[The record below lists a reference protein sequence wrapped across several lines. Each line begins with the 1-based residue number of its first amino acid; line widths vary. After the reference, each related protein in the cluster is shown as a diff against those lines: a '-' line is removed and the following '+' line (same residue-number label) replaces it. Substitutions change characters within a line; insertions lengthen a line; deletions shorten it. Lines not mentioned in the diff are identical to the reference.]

1 MQLLNKRALLVG
13 AATGIGRATALHF
26 AQEGA
31 RVVIGDIKG
40 DEGERTAAEIKGAG
54 GVASFI
60 QADVADE
67 AQVKNLVDQ
76 ATETLDGLDTL
87 VNLAGVQ
94 RYGMLQTFA
103 TEEWDLI
110 MDVNLRGMF
119 FTMKYAIPHLERSG
133 TGSVVNVA
141 STAAMKG
148 GAGSAAYSASKGGIM
163 SLSKAMAAELTSARI
178 RVNCVCPGFIDTP
191 FNQPAI
197 DFLGGKEQ
205 QAALVKQVVGMKR
218 QGEAGEVA
226 PAITFLASDA
236 ASYITGIALVVDGG
250 FT

>member
-1 MQLLNKRALLVG
+1 MQVLNKRALLVG
-13 AATGIGRATALHF
+13 AASGIGRATALHF
-26 AQEGA
+26 AKEGA
-31 RVVIGDIKG
+31 RVVIGDIKA
-40 DEGERTAAEIKGAG
+40 DEGERTAAEITSAG

-60 QADVADE
+60 RADVSDE
-67 AQVKNLVDQ
+67 EQVEKLVEE
-76 ATETLDGLDTL
+76 AAKALNGLDTL

-94 RYGMLQTFA
+94 RYGMLQTFL

-163 SLSKAMAAELTSARI
+163 SLSKAMAAELVPVHI

-197 DFLGGKEQ
+197 DFLGGKDQ
-205 QAALVKQVVGMKR
+205 QAALVEQVVAMKR
-218 QGEAGEVA
+218 QGETGEVA

>member
-1 MQLLNKRALLVG
+1 MQVLNKRALLVG

-26 AQEGA
+26 AREGA
-31 RVVIGDIKG
+31 RVVIGDIKA
-40 DEGERTAAEIKGAG
+40 DEGERTAAEITRAG
-54 GVASFI
+54 GTASFI
-60 QADVADE
+60 RADVSDEEQVKTLVDE
-67 AQVKNLVDQ
+67 A
-76 ATETLDGLDTL
+76 AETLNGLDTL

-94 RYGMLQTFA
+94 RYGMLQTFL

-163 SLSKAMAAELTSARI
+163 SLSKAMAAELASAHI

-205 QAALVKQVVGMKR
+205 QAALVEQVVAMKR
-218 QGEAGEVA
+218 QGETGEVA